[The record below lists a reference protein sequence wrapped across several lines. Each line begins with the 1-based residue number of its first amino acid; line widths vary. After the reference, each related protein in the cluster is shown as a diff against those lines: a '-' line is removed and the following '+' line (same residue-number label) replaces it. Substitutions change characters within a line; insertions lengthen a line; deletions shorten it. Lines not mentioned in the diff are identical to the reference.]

1 MARCKQTARRSTGS
15 VLPRNSKRPGTE
27 PRVCIQASST
37 DPPLA
42 PGEFGYRMYQLVA
55 QYADEDLTRE
65 AEDRYAEEV
74 APKLTGRSSRKRRA
88 ECIAVL
94 KKQILMEREYAAT
107 QATEAAEALLSLTPT
122 QVEPVVQAADPE
134 PQAQA
139 PEPEPIVGNKRNRGS
154 LKTAGSVSYTKP
166 QPSTSSPGYWSAAYR
181 CFRKTGFNTKAQA
194 DEKLAY
200 WKNNGLC
207 PCCEKPDDAQVD
219 QAGIPANEYRF
230 SCSDPAAELIAVI
243 NGKEYRIPGG
253 GEYVIHI

>member
-1 MARCKQTARRSTGS
+1 
-15 VLPRNSKRPGTE
+15 
-27 PRVCIQASST
+27 
-37 DPPLA
+37 
-42 PGEFGYRMYQLVA
+42 MYQLVA

-88 ECIAVL
+88 DCIAVL
-94 KKQILMEREYAAT
+94 KKQILMEREYSAS
-107 QATEAAEALLSLTPT
+107 QDTEAAEALLSLGPT

-139 PEPEPIVGNKRNRGS
+139 PEPPAIIGNIIGNKRNRGS
-154 LKTAGSVSYTKP
+154 LKTGGGVSYAKP
-166 QPSTSSPGYWSAAYR
+166 QPNTSNPGTWIASYR
-181 CFRKTGFNTKAQA
+181 CFRKSGFNTKAQA
-194 DEKLAY
+194 KAKLAF
-200 WKNNGLC
+200 WKDNGLC

-230 SCSDPAAELIAVI
+230 SCSDPSAELIAVI

-253 GEYVIHI
+253 GEYVIRI

>member
-1 MARCKQTARRSTGS
+1 MARTKQTARRSTGS
-15 VLPRNSKRPGTE
+15 ILPRNSNPPGTE
-27 PRVCIQASST
+27 PRACIQASST

-65 AEDRYAEEV
+65 AENRYADEV
-74 APKLTGRSSRKRRA
+74 LPTLTGRSSRKRGA
-88 ECIAVL
+88 YCIAVL
-94 KKQILMEREYAAT
+94 KKQIVMEREYAAT

-122 QVEPVVQAADPE
+122 Q
-134 PQAQA
+134 
-139 PEPEPIVGNKRNRGS
+139 PEPIVQVQAPESEPAPIIGNKRNRGS
-154 LKTAGSVSYTKP
+154 LKTEGGVSYTKP
-166 QPSTSSPGYWSAAYR
+166 QPNTSNPGTWTASYR
-181 CFRKTGFNTKAQA
+181 CFRKSGFNTKQQA

-200 WKNNGLC
+200 WKDNDLC
-207 PCCEKPDDAQVD
+207 PCCEKPNAD

-253 GEYVIHI
+253 GEYVITI